1 MILGQISQ
9 IIVPKSC
16 LECRKPGPY
25 ICNKCLSKAV
35 KPRSTNCYRCYWG
48 NDRGQLCIGCENYSY
63 LNGTTVLAHYEGVVR
78 DLVLGLKNHNDVWA
92 AEVLGSMIARAVL
105 RTNMQLA
112 IVSSVPTSPSR
123 YHERG
128 YNPAEHLAKV
138 IARQLT
144 LPYRPLLLRLSV
156 AHQIGQNRA
165 QRLRQIHGAFYPI
178 SQRHIV
184 GSSILIVDDVLT
196 TGATLEEAARVL
208 RGNGAAIVW
217 AAAVARH

>member
-16 LECRKPGPY
+16 LVCRHPGSY
-25 ICNKCLSKAV
+25 ICSKCLGKAL
-35 KPRSTNCYRCYWG
+35 KPRSTNCYRCSWG

-63 LNGTTVLAHYEGVVR
+63 LAGTTVIAHYEGVAR

-92 AEVLGSMIARAVL
+92 AEVLGSMIARSIMRS
-105 RTNMQLA
+105 RTQIT
-112 IVSSVPTSPSR
+112 IVTAVPTSPQR

-128 YNPAEHLAKV
+128 YNPAEHLARV
-138 IARQLT
+138 VARQLG
-144 LPYRPLLLRLSV
+144 LPYRALLLRLSV
-156 AHQIGQNRA
+156 THQIGQSRS
-165 QRLRQIHGAFYPI
+165 QRLRQIKGAFYPRGRRLVEGA
-178 SQRHIV
+178 SV
-184 GSSILIVDDVLT
+184 LIVDDVLT

-208 RGNGAAIVW
+208 RVSGADLVW